1 MNRQSSGGQRADLD
15 FAPALRMY
23 LDNIESWR
31 KHYEKLTQAQ
41 AASTDPVTSAYEQTV
56 ANLQRGGQEVFKR
69 LVEQQIELC
78 RFMGRRWENYLEL
91 PDQLA
96 RCRSPADFGQTQ
108 LAFLNQLASEYAQE
122 TGRLLQPMNELV
134 SKFTPNTAMN
144 S

>member
-1 MNRQSSGGQRADLD
+1 MNRQAQGGQRADFD

-31 KHYEKLTQAQ
+31 KHYEKITQAPI
-41 AASTDPVTSAYEQTV
+41 STDPVSSAYEQTV
-56 ANLQRGGQEVFKR
+56 TSLQKNGQEVFKR
-69 LVEQQIELC
+69 FVEQQIEIC
-78 RFMGRRWENYLEL
+78 RFLGKRWENYLEL

-122 TGRLLQPMNELV
+122 SGKIMQPMSDLMA
-134 SKFTPNTAMN
+134 KLTPGNGVN
-144 S
+144 N

>member
-1 MNRQSSGGQRADLD
+1 MNRQAQGGQRADFD

-31 KHYEKLTQAQ
+31 KHYEKITQAQ
-41 AASTDPVTSAYEQTV
+41 ITSDPVTSVYEQTV

-69 LVEQQIELC
+69 FVEQQIELC
-78 RFMGRRWENYLEL
+78 RFMGKRWENYLEL

-122 TGRLLQPMNELV
+122 SGKLMQPVGDLM
-134 SKFTPNTAMN
+134 SKFTPGNGLN